1 MRCCAWLGLV
11 CLFALISPLRA
22 GLYPLEEKM
31 PFPIRQDG
39 TAEPL
44 TYGFDPP
51 GQMNFLI
58 SYLADMGKP
67 TGDPGPK
74 RKEALA
80 RIQALQARPASSLS
94 PAEVAGLA
102 ADLFRTRQV
111 EEAINLLTPRTRDRS
126 PDFRILASLAHMHA
140 FRGDWAEAMRM
151 HTTAL
156 LDTEF
161 PEELPGVTPAQ
172 RNWLKRVETE
182 YYRKWL
188 QIRLRETS
196 KRVPPEHEEVLPLFP
211 VRFVNEAGV
220 YEPGQLAAAERA
232 KLPPDAIAIVQQ
244 LILWHPD
251 DARLHWLLGELYAA
265 DGRLR
270 EAEKIFD
277 DAAWDRQYT
286 NRKVLMDH
294 RSAIKR
300 AVELLPKP
308 TESAL
313 EMPLDLPPTA
323 VATEGK
329 TPEEESIEDL
339 GITRR
344 DLYLYGALFGIVAV
358 VMIAFQ
364 VRAIMRRFRRAR

>member
-1 MRCCAWLGLV
+1 
-11 CLFALISPLRA
+11 
-22 GLYPLEEKM
+22 M

-161 PEELPGVTPAQ
+161 PEELPGVTPEQ
-172 RNWLKRVETE
+172 RKWLKRVETE

-196 KRVPPEHEEVLPLFP
+196 ERIPPEQEEVLPLFP

-329 TPEEESIEDL
+329 TPDEESIEDL

-358 VMIAFQ
+358 VMITFQ
-364 VRAIMRRFRRAR
+364 VRAIVRRFRRSR